1 LSRLKFLKKFFEEIK
16 TMTMIK
22 YDPFRELRGL
32 QEEVNRLFSAGLT
45 RSGGQEEIVQGAWVP
60 SVDVI
65 EGKEAIVLEADLP
78 GMSID
83 DVDVSIENNM
93 VTIRGERKFE
103 KRDETDNVHRV
114 ERSFG
119 SFTRSFVLPRNVAA
133 EGATAA
139 YENGILRVSL
149 PKKEEAKAR
158 KIEIAGNAAAKAV
171 KA

>member
-1 LSRLKFLKKFFEEIK
+1 
-16 TMTMIK
+16 MIK

-158 KIEIAGNAAAKAV
+158 KIEIAGNTAAKAV